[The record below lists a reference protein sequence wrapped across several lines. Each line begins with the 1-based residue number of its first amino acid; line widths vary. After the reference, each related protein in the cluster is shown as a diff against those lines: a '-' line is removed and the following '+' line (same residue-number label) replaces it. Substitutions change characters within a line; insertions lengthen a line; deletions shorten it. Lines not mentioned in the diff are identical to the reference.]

1 MFRVFGGIYF
11 LPLHSYM
18 AQHEEKYTRRRL
30 ASSYFTTI
38 VSISLVLFLLGTV
51 GLVLL
56 YAQRLSQH
64 VKENIGMSVSIRDGV
79 RESEVLK
86 LQKKFDAMPWVKS
99 TRYIT
104 AEEAAKDLSD
114 DLGEDF
120 VGFLG
125 FNPLLPSIEVKMNAG
140 WANMDSIPAL
150 ERKIIAE
157 PEVKEV
163 QYQKSLINLVN
174 ENVRRISL
182 VLFGFSALLMVIA
195 FALINNTIRLS
206 VYSRRFLIRTMLLV
220 GATQSYVQRPFL
232 VKGVLQGV
240 AGSLVAIL
248 LLICLLIYGSREL
261 PDLISLAELNLYL
274 ILFGIVLFL
283 GIALSWISNY
293 LAVRKYLRI
302 DPDNLYF

>member
-1 MFRVFGGIYF
+1 
-11 LPLHSYM
+11 M
-18 AQHEEKYTRRRL
+18 AHQEEKYTRRRL

-56 YAQRLSQH
+56 YAQKLSQH
-64 VKENIGMSVSIRDGV
+64 VKENIGMSVSIKEGV

-86 LQKKFDAMPWVKS
+86 LQKKLDAMVWVKS

-104 AEEAAKDLSD
+104 AEEAARDLKE

-125 FNPLLPSIEVKMNAG
+125 FNPLLASIEVKMNAD

-150 ERKIIAE
+150 EKKISNE

-174 ENVRRISL
+174 ENVRRITL
-182 VLFGFSALLMVIA
+182 VLFGFSVLLMVIA

-220 GATQSYVQRPFL
+220 GATQGYVQRPFL
-232 VKGVLQGV
+232 IRGVLQGISG
-240 AGSLVAIL
+240 ALVAIIL
-248 LLICLLIYGSREL
+248 LATLLYYGSREL
-261 PDLISLAELNLYL
+261 PELITLTEINLYL
-274 ILFGIVLFL
+274 LLFGIVLFL
-283 GIALSWISNY
+283 GVTLSWISNY
-293 LAVRKYLRI
+293 FAVRKYLRI
-302 DPDNLYF
+302 DPDHLYY

>member
-1 MFRVFGGIYF
+1 
-11 LPLHSYM
+11 M

-30 ASSYFTTI
+30 ASSYFTTV

-56 YAQRLSQH
+56 YAQKLSQH
-64 VKENIGMSVSIRDGV
+64 VKENIGMSVSIREGV
-79 RESEVLK
+79 RESEIMK
-86 LQKKFDAMPWVKS
+86 LQKKLDAMEWVKS

-104 AEEAAKDLSD
+104 AEQAAKDLSE

-120 VGFLG
+120 VSFLG
-125 FNPLLPSIEVKMNAG
+125 FNPLLPSIEIKMNAA

-150 ERKIIAE
+150 EKKIATE

-174 ENVRRISL
+174 ENVRRITL
-182 VLFGFSALLMVIA
+182 VLFGFSLLLMVIA

-220 GATQSYVQRPFL
+220 GATQGYVRRPFL
-232 VKGVLQGV
+232 IKGIMQGI
-240 AGSLVAIL
+240 AGAFVAIAL
-248 LLICLLIYGSREL
+248 LTALLYYGSREL
-261 PDLISLAELNLYL
+261 PDLITLAELNLYL
-274 ILFGIVLFL
+274 ILFGIVMIL
-283 GIALSWISNY
+283 GITLSWISNY
-293 LAVRKYLRI
+293 FAVRKYLRI
-302 DPDNLYF
+302 SPDQLYYY

>member
-1 MFRVFGGIYF
+1 
-11 LPLHSYM
+11 M

-64 VKENIGMSVSIRDGV
+64 VKENIGVSVSIRDGV

-86 LQKKFDAMPWVKS
+86 LQKKLDAMPWVKS

-104 AEEAAKDLSD
+104 AEEAAKDLSV

-220 GATQSYVQRPFL
+220 GATQAYVQRPFL
-232 VKGVLQGV
+232 IKGVLQGV

-248 LLICLLIYGSREL
+248 LLISLLIYGSREL

>member
-1 MFRVFGGIYF
+1 
-11 LPLHSYM
+11 M

-30 ASSYFTTI
+30 ASSYLTTV

-56 YAQRLSQH
+56 YAQKLSQH
-64 VKENIGMSVSIRDGV
+64 VKENIGMSVSIREGV

-86 LQKKFDAMPWVKS
+86 LQKELDAMEWVKS

-104 AEEAAKDLSD
+104 AEQAAKDLSE

-120 VGFLG
+120 VSFLG
-125 FNPLLPSIEVKMNAG
+125 FNPLLPSIEIRMNAA

-150 ERKIIAE
+150 EKKIAAK
-157 PEVKEV
+157 PEVKDV

-174 ENVRRISL
+174 ENVKRISL
-182 VLFGFSALLMVIA
+182 VLFGFSLLLMVIA

-220 GATQSYVQRPFL
+220 GATQGYVRRPFL
-232 VKGVLQGV
+232 IKGVLQGV
-240 AGSLVAIL
+240 VGALVAIAL
-248 LLICLLIYGSREL
+248 LTALLYYGNREL
-261 PDLISLAELNLYL
+261 PDLITLAELNLYL
-274 ILFGIVLFL
+274 ILFGIVMIL
-283 GIALSWISNY
+283 GITLSWISNY
-293 LAVRKYLRI
+293 FAVRKYLRI
-302 DPDNLYF
+302 SPDQLYYY

>member
-1 MFRVFGGIYF
+1 MVR
-11 LPLHSYM
+11 
-18 AQHEEKYTRRRL
+18 HEEKYTRRRL
-30 ASSYFTTI
+30 MSSYLTTI

-64 VKENIGMSVSIRDGV
+64 VKENIGISVSIRDGI

-86 LQKKFDAMPWVKS
+86 LQKKLDAMPWVKS

-140 WANMDSIPAL
+140 WANMDSIPGL
-150 ERKIIAE
+150 ERKIVAE

-182 VLFGFSALLMVIA
+182 VLFGFSVLLMVIA

-220 GATQSYVQRPFL
+220 GATRAYVQRPFL
-232 VKGVLQGV
+232 VKGILQGIV
-240 AGSLVAIL
+240 GSLIAIL
-248 LLICLLIYGSREL
+248 LLVTLLIYGNREL
-261 PDLISLAELNLYL
+261 PDLVSLAELDLYL

-283 GIALSWISNY
+283 GITLSWFSNY

-302 DPDNLYF
+302 DPDHLYF

>member
-1 MFRVFGGIYF
+1 MFRVFSEIYF

-64 VKENIGMSVSIRDGV
+64 VKENIGVSVSIRDGV

-86 LQKKFDAMPWVKS
+86 LQKKLDAMPWVKS

-104 AEEAAKDLSD
+104 AEEAAKDLSV

-220 GATQSYVQRPFL
+220 GATQAYVQRPFL
-232 VKGVLQGV
+232 IKGVLQGV

-248 LLICLLIYGSREL
+248 LLISLLIYGSREL
-261 PDLISLAELNLYL
+261 PDPLPDTVWHRIVFGNRTFMDFQLSGSKKISAH
-274 ILFGIVLFL
+274 
-283 GIALSWISNY
+283 
-293 LAVRKYLRI
+293 RPR
-302 DPDNLYF
+302 

>member
-1 MFRVFGGIYF
+1 
-11 LPLHSYM
+11 M

-64 VKENIGMSVSIRDGV
+64 VKENIGVSVSIRDGV

-86 LQKKFDAMPWVKS
+86 LQKKLDAMPWVKS

-104 AEEAAKDLSD
+104 AEEAAKDLSV

-140 WANMDSIPAL
+140 WANMDSIPTL

-220 GATQSYVQRPFL
+220 GATQAYVQRPFL
-232 VKGVLQGV
+232 IKGVLQGV

-248 LLICLLIYGSREL
+248 LLISLLIYGSREL

>member
-1 MFRVFGGIYF
+1 MFGEIYF
-11 LPLHSYM
+11 LPLQLSM
-18 AQHEEKYTRRRL
+18 VRHEEKYTRRRL
-30 ASSYFTTI
+30 MSSYLTTI

-64 VKENIGMSVSIRDGV
+64 VKENIGISVSIRDGI
-79 RESEVLK
+79 RESEILK
-86 LQKKFDAMPWVKS
+86 LQKKLDAMPWVKS

-140 WANMDSIPAL
+140 WANMDSIPGL
-150 ERKIIAE
+150 ERTIVAE

-182 VLFGFSALLMVIA
+182 VLFGFSILLMVIA

-220 GATQSYVQRPFL
+220 GATRAYVQRPFL
-232 VKGVLQGV
+232 VKGIFQGIL
-240 AGSLVAIL
+240 GSIIAIS
-248 LLICLLIYGSREL
+248 LLISLLIYGNREL
-261 PDLISLAELNLYL
+261 PDLISLAELDLYL
-274 ILFGIVLFL
+274 VLFGIVLFL
-283 GIALSWISNY
+283 GITLSWISNY

>member
-1 MFRVFGGIYF
+1 
-11 LPLHSYM
+11 M
-18 AQHEEKYTRRRL
+18 AHQEEKYTRRRL

-56 YAQRLSQH
+56 YAQKLSQH
-64 VKENIGMSVSIRDGV
+64 VKENIGMSVSIREGV

-86 LQKKFDAMPWVKS
+86 LQKKLDAMVWVKS

-104 AEEAAKDLSD
+104 AEEAARDLQD

-125 FNPLLPSIEVKMNAG
+125 FNPLLASIEVKMNAD

-150 ERKIIAE
+150 EKKISTE
-157 PEVKEV
+157 PDVKEV

-174 ENVRRISL
+174 ENVRRITL
-182 VLFGFSALLMVIA
+182 VLFGFSVLLMVIA

-220 GATQSYVQRPFL
+220 GATQGYVQRPFL
-232 VKGVLQGV
+232 IRGVLQGISGAIV
-240 AGSLVAIL
+240 AIVLLSTLLYYGSL
-248 LLICLLIYGSREL
+248 EL
-261 PDLISLAELNLYL
+261 PELITLTEINLYL
-274 ILFGIVLFL
+274 LLFGIVLFL
-283 GIALSWISNY
+283 GITLSWISNY
-293 LAVRKYLRI
+293 FAVRKYLRI
-302 DPDNLYF
+302 DPDHLYY

>member
-1 MFRVFGGIYF
+1 MVR
-11 LPLHSYM
+11 
-18 AQHEEKYTRRRL
+18 HEEKYTRRRL
-30 ASSYFTTI
+30 MSSYLTTI

-64 VKENIGMSVSIRDGV
+64 VKENIGISVSIRDGI
-79 RESEVLK
+79 RESEILK
-86 LQKKFDAMPWVKS
+86 LQKKLDAMPWVKS

-140 WANMDSIPAL
+140 WANMDSIPGL
-150 ERKIIAE
+150 ERKIVAE

-182 VLFGFSALLMVIA
+182 VLFGFSILLMVIA

-220 GATQSYVQRPFL
+220 GATRAYVQRPFL
-232 VKGVLQGV
+232 VKGIFQGIL
-240 AGSLVAIL
+240 GSIIAIS
-248 LLICLLIYGSREL
+248 LLISLLIYGNREL
-261 PDLISLAELNLYL
+261 PDLISLAELDLYL

-283 GIALSWISNY
+283 GITLSWISNY

>member
-1 MFRVFGGIYF
+1 MFRVFSEIYF

-64 VKENIGMSVSIRDGV
+64 VKENIGVSVSIRDGV

-86 LQKKFDAMPWVKS
+86 LQKKLDAMPWVKS

-104 AEEAAKDLSD
+104 AEEAAKDLSV

-220 GATQSYVQRPFL
+220 GATQAYVQRPFL
-232 VKGVLQGV
+232 IKGVLQGV

-248 LLICLLIYGSREL
+248 LLISLLIYGSREL

>member
-1 MFRVFGGIYF
+1 MFRVFSEIYF

-64 VKENIGMSVSIRDGV
+64 VKENIGVSVSIRDGV

-86 LQKKFDAMPWVKS
+86 LQKKLDAMPWVKS

-104 AEEAAKDLSD
+104 AEEAAKDLSV

-140 WANMDSIPAL
+140 RACMDSIPAL

-220 GATQSYVQRPFL
+220 GATQAYVQRPFL
-232 VKGVLQGV
+232 IKGVLQGV

-248 LLICLLIYGSREL
+248 LLISLLIYGSREL
-261 PDLISLAELNLYL
+261 PDLISLAELNL
-274 ILFGIVLFL
+274 
-283 GIALSWISNY
+283 
-293 LAVRKYLRI
+293 
-302 DPDNLYF
+302 

>member
-1 MFRVFGGIYF
+1 MFRVFSEIYF

-64 VKENIGMSVSIRDGV
+64 VKENIGVSVSIRDGV

-86 LQKKFDAMPWVKS
+86 LQKKLDAMPWVKS

-104 AEEAAKDLSD
+104 AEEAAKDLSV

-140 WANMDSIPAL
+140 WANMDSIPTL

-220 GATQSYVQRPFL
+220 GATQAYVQRPFL
-232 VKGVLQGV
+232 IKGVLQGV

-248 LLICLLIYGSREL
+248 LLISLLIYGSREL